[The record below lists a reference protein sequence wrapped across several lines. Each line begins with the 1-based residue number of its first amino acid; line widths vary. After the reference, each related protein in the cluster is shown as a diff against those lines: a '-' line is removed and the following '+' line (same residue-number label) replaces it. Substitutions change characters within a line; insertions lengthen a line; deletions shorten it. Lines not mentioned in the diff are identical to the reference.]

1 MSTEEQA
8 VNNEESASHTQRIEE
23 LKETL
28 DKIIIDLDPS
38 YGEVEDYEKYKELYV
53 AILESTLVELNEL
66 DEDFD

>member
-1 MSTEEQA
+1 MATPEKESTQTP
-8 VNNEESASHTQRIEE
+8 SHTQRLET

-28 DKIIIDLDPS
+28 DKIVIDLDPS
-38 YGEVEDYEKYKELYV
+38 YNENEDADKYRDLYI